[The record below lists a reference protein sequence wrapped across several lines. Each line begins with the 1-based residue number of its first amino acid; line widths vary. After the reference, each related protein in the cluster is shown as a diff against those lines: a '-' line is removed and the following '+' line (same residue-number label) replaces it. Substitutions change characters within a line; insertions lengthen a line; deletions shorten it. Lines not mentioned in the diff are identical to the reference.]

1 MIWSLFLPAFLA
13 SVVECVEALTI
24 VLAIGT
30 SINWKSSLS
39 GVAAGFAVLAALIAV
54 LGSTILY
61 VPINILRMVIGV
73 LLVLMGVQWLEKAIL
88 RYTGLKAKHDEA
100 IIYENRKHE
109 LDAIQEDRSRFSKF
123 GFLTSFKG
131 VLLEGLEVAVIVITF
146 GSTGDVN
153 RSQGI
158 LTASLGAAIALLVV
172 TALGVMV
179 RKPLANI
186 PENTFKFLVGI
197 MLVTFGTFWSGEGF
211 GIEWPFADVFL
222 VVLGVVY
229 LSLCL
234 LLISWISRRTL
245 NPKIKEMDPKK
256 SPVPFRI
263 LWELFDFFCGD
274 WTVLLGVAITLTVV
288 NFIISISTFTG
299 APLPGTLLVAGIA
312 ISLGAA
318 MGRRSQ
324 PLKN

>member
-39 GVAAGFAVLAALIAV
+39 GVAAGFAVLAVLIAV
-54 LGSTILY
+54 FGSAIPY
-61 VPINILRMVIGV
+61 VPIDILRTVIGV

-100 IIYENRKHE
+100 KIYETCK
-109 LDAIQEDRSRFSKF
+109 LKIDSVKEDRSGFSNL

-131 VLLEGLEVAVIVITF
+131 VVLEGLEVAVIVITF

-153 RSQGI
+153 QSEGI
-158 LTASLGAAIALLVV
+158 LTTSLGAAIALLVV
-172 TALGVMV
+172 MALGVMV

-186 PENTFKFLVGI
+186 PENTFKFFVGI

-211 GIEWPFADVFL
+211 GIAWPYADVFL
-222 VVLGVVY
+222 VVLGIVF

-234 LLISWISRRTL
+234 LLIDWIGRRTV
-245 NPKIKEMDPKK
+245 NQKIKETDPRKY
-256 SPVPFRI
+256 SIPRRI
-263 LWELFDFFCGD
+263 LWEFFDFFCGD
-274 WTVLLGVAITLTVV
+274 WTVLGGVAITVAAV
-288 NFIISISTFTG
+288 NLLIGIGTFAG
-299 APLPGTLLVAGIA
+299 ALLPGTLLVAGIA
-312 ISLGAA
+312 VSLVAA
-318 MGRRSQ
+318 MRRRSQ
-324 PLKN
+324 PQKN